1 MADILVIG
9 YGNDWRGDDGLGPLI
24 AASVAARNLAG
35 VRVRTALQLL
45 PEFAAD
51 LAEARLVVFVDASQ
65 DPSESGVQVRA
76 LTAEDATDWCTHHAD
91 PRSLLA
97 LTRALYERI
106 PEAWWLT
113 VSGRNFD
120 MGQGLSDIAE
130 KNARWAIVRLKRLIQ
145 EVTSR
150 ACGASRTKS
159 IYRRR

>member
-24 AASVAARNLAG
+24 AASLASRNLPG

-51 LAEARLVVFVDASQ
+51 LAEAQFVVFVDASE
-65 DPSESGVQVRA
+65 DLCESGSQLRS
-76 LTAEDATDWCTHHAD
+76 LTADDATDWCTHRAD
-91 PRSLLA
+91 PRPLLA

-120 MGQGLSDIAE
+120 MGPGLSGVAE
-130 KNARWAIVRLKRLIQ
+130 KNARRAIVRLNRLIQ
-145 EVTSR
+145 KKLKRIS
-150 ACGASRTKS
+150 
-159 IYRRR
+159 